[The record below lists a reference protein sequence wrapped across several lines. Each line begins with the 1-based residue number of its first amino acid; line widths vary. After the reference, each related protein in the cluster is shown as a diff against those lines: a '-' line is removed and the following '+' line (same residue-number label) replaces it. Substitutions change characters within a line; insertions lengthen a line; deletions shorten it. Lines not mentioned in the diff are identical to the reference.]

1 MLHFTKLKLQGF
13 KSFVDKTELL
23 INPGM
28 TGIIGPNG
36 CGKSNLVE
44 ALRWVM
50 GETSAKRMRGNA
62 MDDVI
67 FGGTTLRPAR
77 NIAEVVLMLDNSSR
91 SATAEFNQ
99 DETLEI
105 VRQIEREGGSD
116 YRVNGRPV
124 RQRDVQLLFADL
136 ASGAHSTSMVGQ
148 GQIDALIRAK
158 PQDRRQILEEASGT
172 AGLHARRHEAELK
185 LKAAE
190 QNLNRL
196 DDVLNALETQLRSLK
211 NQVRQASRYRNLAE
225 HIRRTEA
232 ALFHLRWLAAQQQME
247 ASQLAFTAS
256 DAQVN
261 ALLATVTRLTTQRTE
276 DAAGLPALR
285 QSESV
290 AAAVVQRLVI
300 AREQIEA
307 EERRFVHE
315 TTQIKQRHEQARA
328 DKAREEGLQRDAVV
342 AIERLSHEQQ
352 ELQSRHVAL
361 TDGMPDLQKDVAAIT
376 ATVTALE
383 TALEERTQHCAA
395 IQARQGALQ
404 RSSVDLAQ
412 RRALLQERNT
422 EFSAQQTKL
431 LAELAARPD
440 LALAQAMIQA
450 CEQDV
455 ARRQD
460 GVAQAESSQKEAEQ
474 ERAAAREAAKKQEL
488 TVTKLRAESETIAAL
503 LNNVAPGGEQ
513 VIDRLQVAPGLEAAL
528 AVALGEA
535 LMAPVDE
542 TAAAHWRVLPLYQ
555 TMPPLPDGC
564 TALHDMVQ
572 APAALQRALRQ
583 VGIVVD
589 DADGKRLQEQ
599 LVPGQILVSR
609 SGWAWRWD
617 GYTVSPAAKT
627 PAALRLQQRNRLVA
641 LGSEIEGAVTELNRL
656 QAALL
661 TLEQQCQQAQQQAGE
676 ARVSLQQAH
685 AALNDAR
692 QHHARYAQAEAAAL
706 SRQKALE
713 EALHHLQQDVAGL
726 LEKSAEVEA
735 EIAALPDISAM
746 QSEQDAIKLEL
757 AEQRQVFIERRGRLD
772 HAVREAQG
780 LQARLTQCAGD
791 LQSWHNRKNAAGNH
805 LSSLVGRLTE
815 LEVELAVL
823 AEKPTMMQQQRQ
835 VLLSELQS
843 AESVRSA
850 AADTLLLAE
859 KALAEVEHK
868 LKQEE
873 NALTLARENR
883 VRSEAAIA
891 AAEEHSRVLTE
902 AMTDKLECAPDGLL
916 SIAQLNPAEPMP
928 DISALEQQLVRYVR
942 ERENMGPVN
951 LRAEIEAETV
961 EADLNTLN
969 REKTDLTEAI
979 AKLRHGIGQLNKE
992 ARERLNEAFQK
1003 VDVHFQE
1010 LFKRLFGG
1018 GKAHLQLLDA
1028 DDPANAGLEIY
1039 AAPPGKKVQILSLLS
1054 GGERS
1059 LTALALLFAVFL
1071 TNPSPICVLDEAE
1084 AALDEAN
1091 VDRFCSLVADIAKE
1105 TSTRFLVITH
1115 QRLTMARMD
1124 RLYGVTMSEKGI
1136 SQLVSV
1142 DLSQAEAV
1150 RDGVVPD
1157 DLSLAAAE

>member
-1 MLHFTKLKLQGF
+1 MLHFTKIKLQGF

-28 TGIIGPNG
+28 TGIVGPNG

-77 NIAEVVLMLDNSSR
+77 NIAEVALVLDNSNR

-99 DETLEI
+99 DDTLEI

-172 AGLHARRHEAELK
+172 SGLHARRHEAELK
-185 LKAAE
+185 LKGAE
-190 QNLNRL
+190 QNLTRL

-232 ALFHLRWLAAQQQME
+232 ALFHLRWLAAQQQAE
-247 ASQLAFTAS
+247 ASREAFAAS
-256 DAQVN
+256 DAQ
-261 ALLATVTRLTTQRTE
+261 AIELLATVTRLTTQRTE
-276 DAAGLPALR
+276 DAAALPGLR
-285 QSESV
+285 QAESV

-300 AREQIEA
+300 AREQNEA
-307 EERRFVHE
+307 EERRLVHE
-315 TTQIKQRHEQARA
+315 AAQLKQRREQALT
-328 DKAREEGLQRDAVV
+328 DKAREAGLLCDAAG
-342 AIERLSHEQQ
+342 AIERLGQEQQ
-352 ELQSRHVAL
+352 ELQTRQATLTHGLPAL
-361 TDGMPDLQKDVAAIT
+361 ESDVTAIT
-376 ATVTALE
+376 TEVTALE
-383 TALEERTQHCAA
+383 TALEERTRHYAA
-395 IQARQGALQ
+395 VQARHDALQ
-404 RSSVDLAQ
+404 RSKSDLAQ
-412 RRALLQERNT
+412 RRALLQNRNA

-431 LAELAARPD
+431 LAELASRPD
-440 LALAQAMIQA
+440 LALAQAMITA

-455 ARRQD
+455 AKRQEN
-460 GVAQAESSQKEAEQ
+460 VVQAEAGQQAAEQ
-474 ERAAAREAAKKQEL
+474 ARTSAREAARAQEL
-488 TVTKLRAESETIAAL
+488 AVTKLRAEAETIAAL
-503 LNNVAPGGEQ
+503 LHHAAPDGEQ
-513 VIDRLQVAPGLEAAL
+513 VIDQLQVAPGLETAL

-535 LMAPVDE
+535 LMAPLDE
-542 TAAAHWRVLPLYQ
+542 AAAVHWRVLPAYQ
-555 TMPPLPDGC
+555 TPPALPAGSTMLDS
-564 TALHDMVQ
+564 MVQ
-572 APAALQRALRQ
+572 APPALQRALRQ
-583 VGIVVD
+583 VGLV
-589 DADGKRLQEQ
+589 ADEAEGGRLQAQ
-599 LVPGQILVSR
+599 LAPGQILVSR

-627 PAALRLQQRNRLVA
+627 PAALRLQQRNRLA
-641 LGSEIEGAVTELNRL
+641 TLAGEIEGAS
-656 QAALL
+656 AALAGL
-661 TLEQQCQQAQQQAGE
+661 QSALQQAEEQSQQTQQQAGE
-676 ARVSLQQAH
+676 ARGALQQAN

-713 EALHHLQQDVAGL
+713 EALQHLQQDVAGL
-726 LEKSAEVEA
+726 LEQAAAVEA
-735 EIAALPDISAM
+735 EIAALPDSAG
-746 QSEQDAIKLEL
+746 LL
-757 AEQRQVFIERRGRLD
+757 AEQDSLKAELTAKRQVFIERRGRLD
-772 HAVREAQG
+772 HVVRDIQG
-780 LQARLTQCAGD
+780 LQARLAQCAGD
-791 LQSWHNRKNAAGNH
+791 RQSWHNRQGAANSH
-805 LSSLVGRLTE
+805 LEALASRLIE
-815 LEVELAVL
+815 LEAELTAL
-823 AEKPTMMQQQRQ
+823 ADKPAALQQQRQ
-835 VLLSELQS
+835 ALLNELQT
-843 AESVRSA
+843 AEAARSA
-850 AADTLLLAE
+850 AADALLLAE
-859 KALAEVEHK
+859 KALAEVERT
-868 LKQEE
+868 LKHEE
-873 NALTLARENR
+873 NALATARENR
-883 VRSEAAIA
+883 VRAEAAIA
-891 AAEEHSRVLTE
+891 AAEEHCRVLTAGMME
-902 AMTDKLECAPDGLL
+902 KLECEPPGLL
-916 SIAQLNPAEPMP
+916 VIAQLDASEPLPEMP
-928 DISALEQQLVRYVR
+928 ALEQQLVRYVR

-961 EADLNTLN
+961 EADLAKLTS
-969 REKTDLTEAI
+969 EKADLTEAI

-1028 DDPANAGLEIY
+1028 DDPANAGLEIF

-1091 VDRFCSLVADIAKE
+1091 VDRFCSLVSDIAKE
-1105 TSTRFLVITH
+1105 TGTRFLVITH

-1124 RLYGVTMSEKGI
+1124 RLFGVTMSEKGI

-1150 RDGVVPD
+1150 RGGAIPD
-1157 DLSLAAAE
+1157 DLTLAAAE